1 MCSRQDSQSSECKVW
16 NGKSLRG
23 RQAGLPLVKSGHP
36 TRHRI
41 RGERSVPG
49 TTDMGGRKETLGG
62 AHRHAQG
69 SVSFLKE
76 DVKVWAS
83 ASIRGAQ
90 ERGRNQRQG
99 GRKHLWVCGW
109 LQRSWGLDPVT
120 SPSYHLSFCPG
131 EWFRALGPC
140 PHGSPALPGCRVL
153 GSHAHFVMETHR
165 QGGGHS

>member
-16 NGKSLRG
+16 NWKSLRG

-41 RGERSVPG
+41 HGERTVPG

-62 AHRHAQG
+62 AHGHAQG

-83 ASIRGAQ
+83 ASIMEPRKERETSGREAGSACGSVAGSRGAGAWTQ
-90 ERGRNQRQG
+90 S
-99 GRKHLWVCGW
+99 LPP
-109 LQRSWGLDPVT
+109 LTIS
-120 SPSYHLSFCPG
+120 LS
-131 EWFRALGPC
+131 ALG
-140 PHGSPALPGCRVL
+140 HGLELSVPVPMAHLL
-153 GSHAHFVMETHR
+153 YLAAGSWEAMPI
-165 QGGGHS
+165 S